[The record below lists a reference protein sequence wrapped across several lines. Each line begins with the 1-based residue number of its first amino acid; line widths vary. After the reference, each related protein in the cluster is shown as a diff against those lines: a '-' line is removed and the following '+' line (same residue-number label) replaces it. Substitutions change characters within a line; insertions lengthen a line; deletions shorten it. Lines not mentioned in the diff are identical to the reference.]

1 MQYPPRELA
10 VSRMHAKPQHA
21 PGSAIAHSPPL
32 GVHVGATGVGV
43 GLGDEDT
50 TMLLDEMIADDEMI
64 ELEMISELDAILDT
78 AEEDV
83 DEAELDTDDEAELD
97 TDDEAELDTDD
108 EAELESDDDDSTLDE
123 ALLDTEVAKVVAL
136 LTALLFTTPPLHRPK
151 PF

>member
-83 DEAELDTDDEAELD
+83 DEAELDTDDEAEL
-97 TDDEAELDTDD
+97 
-108 EAELESDDDDSTLDE
+108 ESDDDDSTLDE